1 MIIEI
6 DDSFKKDF
14 LKIKN
19 NDIRKRIISKIETIE
34 KVDFLDEIT
43 NIKKL
48 KGFEKYYR
56 IRLWDYRIWF
66 EYNQEKIILIRVR
79 SRKDIY
85 NIFP

>member
-66 EYNQEKIILIRVR
+66 EYNKEKIILIRVR

>member
-56 IRLWDYRIWF
+56 IRVWDYRIWF
-66 EYNQEKIILIRVR
+66 EYNKEKIILIRVR

>member
-6 DDSFKKDF
+6 DESFKKDF

-19 NDIRKRIISKIETIE
+19 YEVKKRILSKIETLE
-34 KVDFLDEIT
+34 KVNFLEEIT

-56 IRLWDYRIWF
+56 IRIGDYRIGF
-66 EYNQEKIILIRVR
+66 EYNGEKIILIRVR

>member
-56 IRLWDYRIWF
+56 IRLGDYRIGF